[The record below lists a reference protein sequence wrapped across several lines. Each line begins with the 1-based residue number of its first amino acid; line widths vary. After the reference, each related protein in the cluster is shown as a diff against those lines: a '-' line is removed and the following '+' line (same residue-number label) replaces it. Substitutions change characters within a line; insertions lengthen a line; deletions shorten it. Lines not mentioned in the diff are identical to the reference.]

1 MFKVELKAVASTLNT
16 DELQQYFLSDGTSNF
31 FSPMTYTLQ
40 ESDVNLK
47 FALAKCV
54 SDKLDIDSSQLHSSF
69 CGLNKIENCIEII
82 FYIKLSTDFNPPEKY
97 YLIPKSIARESEY
110 VRKVEVFI

>member
-1 MFKVELKAVASTLNT
+1 MFKVELKAVISTLNT
-16 DELQQYFLSDGTSNF
+16 DEVQQYFLSDGTSNF
-31 FSPMTYTLQ
+31 LSPITYTLQ

-47 FALAKCV
+47 FALAQYV
-54 SDKLDIDSSQLHSSF
+54 SGKLDMDSNQLHSSF
-69 CGLNKIENCIEII
+69 CGLNKTGVCIEII
-82 FYIKLSTDFNPPEKY
+82 FYIKLSPDFNPPEKY